1 MCILRIYWVTRQR
14 SKGSRTKEGPLFAG
28 RILIEPCNELSFS
41 LFGVAVAHW
50 AHRRPVWVIVIGD
63 PEMNVTLRPRPGVL
77 FLARANV
84 SPTQFYFQQL
94 LFLFYRVLQ
103 DILL

>member
-94 LFLFYRVLQ
+94 L
-103 DILL
+103 